1 MSAELKRALLSP
13 PLLIVASVLLI
24 VGIGLNA
31 IVFGGGIKFTKDRV
45 ELRRDLT
52 LLPKKLGHWV
62 QVLDDETLPAEQV
75 HELGTTAYIQRGY
88 VNTKKID
95 VKQLEG
101 MDKLSTADRAK
112 LFWTLRA
119 RDPSCAINVHMAYYT
134 GLVDT
139 VAHIPERCMVGGGFD
154 PVNPARVSL
163 KLGNGLAPLDVK
175 YNDFRK
181 RDGGRGTS
189 ELVINVLYFFQVN
202 GDYEWDS
209 ITGVRQKLQN
219 LWEKYGYYC
228 KIEMSTVALAP
239 EESQAV
245 AADFLTQALPEME
258 KLLPDWEAV
267 NGRRMPSPSSSPSSS
282 SPATTKPAK

>member
-1 MSAELKRALLSP
+1 MSAEFKRALLSP

-31 IVFGGGIKFTKDRV
+31 IVFGGGIKFTKERV

-62 QVLDDETLPAEQV
+62 QVLDDETLPAEMV
-75 HELGTTAYIQRGY
+75 HELGTTTYIQRGY
-88 VNTKKID
+88 VNTKKVD
-95 VKQLEG
+95 PKLLEG

-119 RDPSCAINVHMAYYT
+119 RNPSCAINVHMAYYT

-154 PVNPARVSL
+154 PVNPARVAL
-163 KLGNGLAPLDVK
+163 NVGADREPLFVK

-181 RDGGRGTS
+181 RDGGRGAG
-189 ELVINVLYFFQVN
+189 ELIINVLYFFQVN

-209 ITGVRQKLQN
+209 ISGVRYKLQN

-245 AADFLTQALPEME
+245 AADFLSQALPEME

-267 NGRRMPSPSSSPSSS
+267 NGRRLPAPSSST
-282 SPATTKPAK
+282 PATTKPAK